1 MLSYSNK
8 IVQEDLLD
16 IYNSMLDFD
25 KLDNKSILITGATG
39 MLATYIVYFL
49 HYLNIEKNKNIK
61 IFSLVRNKNKAEKL
75 FKELLNDKNF
85 IIIEQDICEEIK
97 LNEKIDLIL
106 HLASS
111 ANPSAILNN
120 PVSIVKA
127 NTIGT
132 INVFELAKKS
142 RSKIFFS
149 STREIYGKI
158 ENINQIK
165 ENDMGICNC
174 LEERAC
180 YPESKRISETICKSY
195 NLQYGIDYQIA
206 RIAHVYG
213 PGMNIDND
221 GRIMS
226 DIISDVVNNRNI
238 ILKSAG
244 TALRSFCY
252 LSDATIGMF
261 MILLNG
267 KNNEVYNLSNEIEEI
282 TIKDLAKLCKNLFPE
297 KKLEVKY
304 RISNDNKGY
313 TNYKR
318 VGLDNSKLYE
328 LGWRIKINLKKG
340 IVKTVKSFEI
350 G

>member
-16 IYNSMLDFD
+16 IYDSKLDFN

-39 MLATYIVYFL
+39 MLAAYIVYFL
-49 HYLNIEKNKNIK
+49 HYLNVVRNKNIK
-61 IFSLVRNKNKAEKL
+61 IFALVRNKSKAENL

-85 IIIEQDICEEIK
+85 IIVEQDICEEIK

-111 ANPSAILNN
+111 ANPSTILNN
-120 PVSIVKA
+120 PVSIIKA
-127 NTIGT
+127 NTVGT
-132 INVFELAKKS
+132 LNVFEFARKNN
-142 RSKIFFS
+142 SKVFFS

-158 ENINQIK
+158 EDINHIK

-180 YPESKRISETICKSY
+180 YPESKRISETICTSY
-195 NLQYGIDYQIA
+195 NLQYGISYQIA

-238 ILKSAG
+238 VLKSAG

-252 LSDATIGMF
+252 LSDAVIGIF
-261 MILLNG
+261 TILLNG

-282 TIKDLAKLCKNLFPE
+282 TIKDLAELCKNLFPE
-297 KKLEVKY
+297 KKLKVEY

-318 VGLDNSKLYE
+318 VGLDNSKLSE
-328 LGWRIKINLKKG
+328 LGWRIKMNLKKG
-340 IVKTVKSFEI
+340 IVKTVESFI
-350 G
+350 

>member
-16 IYNSMLDFD
+16 IYDSKLDFN

-39 MLATYIVYFL
+39 MLAVYIVYFL
-49 HYLNIEKNKNIK
+49 HYLNI
-61 IFSLVRNKNKAEKL
+61 VRNKNVKIFALVRNRNKAENL

-85 IIIEQDICEEIK
+85 IIVEQDICEEIK

-111 ANPSAILNN
+111 ANPSTILNN
-120 PVSIVKA
+120 PVSIIKA

-132 INVFELAKKS
+132 LNVFEFARKNNLKV
-142 RSKIFFS
+142 FFS

-158 ENINQIK
+158 ENVEQIK

-180 YPESKRISETICKSY
+180 YPESKRISETICESY
-195 NLQYGIDYQIA
+195 NLQYGINYQIA

-213 PGMNIDND
+213 PGMNIDSD
-221 GRIMS
+221 GRVMS

-238 ILKSAG
+238 VLKSTG

-252 LSDATIGMF
+252 LSDAITGIF
-261 MILLNG
+261 TILLNG
-267 KNNEVYNLSNEIEEI
+267 KNNEAYNLSNEIEEI
-282 TIKDLAKLCKNLFPE
+282 TIKDLAELCKNLFPE
-297 KKLEVKY
+297 RKLEVKY
-304 RISNDNKGY
+304 SISNDNKGY

-328 LGWRIKINLKKG
+328 LGWKIKINLEKG
-340 IVKTVKSFEI
+340 IVKTIKGFE
-350 G
+350 